1 MIGMTERNKRI
12 ISIWCV
18 MVLAVTACFCQMP
31 IVHAKGNK
39 IIKSSNL
46 DTNSYMIFKVNNPDN
61 KVKWTVSKKGYINI
75 VEIQGEKNNYI
86 VVKSGNKEGTC
97 VLKAKVA
104 NKTYSWKIKVKKDKK
119 NSKATLVKVKK
130 TDVGLNVT
138 IKISNRTKER
148 KEYGLVFSV
157 ERLENGYWKKLK
169 MQEDYDIESIAKSI
183 PIKGSVKE
191 TYKLG
196 NCYNSKDLKKGTY
209 RISLDVNFDKKS
221 YSKVLFSVK

>member
-1 MIGMTERNKRI
+1 MIGKAKRI
-12 ISIWCV
+12 ISVWCV
-18 MVLAVTACFCQMP
+18 MVLAIVTCFCHTS
-31 IVHAKGNK
+31 IIHAKENK
-39 IIKSSNL
+39 ITKSSNL
-46 DTNSYMIFKVNNPDN
+46 DTNSYKVFKINNPDD
-61 KVKWTVSKKGYINI
+61 KVKWTISKKGYISI
-75 VEIQGEKNNYI
+75 VEMQGKNNNYI

-97 VLKAKVA
+97 ILKAKVA
-104 NKTYSWKIKVKKDKK
+104 KKTYSWKIKVKKDKK

-130 TDVGLNVT
+130 TDAGLNVT

-157 ERLENGYWKKLK
+157 ERLENGCWKKLK
-169 MQEDYDIESIAKSI
+169 MQEDSDSILIAKNI

-196 NCYNSKDLKKGTY
+196 NCYNSEDLKKGIY
-209 RISLDVNFDKKS
+209 RISLDVDFDKKS

>member
-1 MIGMTERNKRI
+1 MIGRAKKI
-12 ISIWCV
+12 ISVWCV
-18 MVLAVTACFCQMP
+18 MVLAIITCFYQKP
-31 IVHAKGNK
+31 IVHAKENIVTK
-39 IIKSSNL
+39 NSNL
-46 DTNSYMIFKVNNPDN
+46 DTNSYKVFKVNNSND

-75 VEIQGEKNNYI
+75 VEMQGKNNNYI

-104 NKTYSWKIKVKKDKK
+104 KKTYSWKIKVKKDKK

-130 TDVGLNVT
+130 TDAGLNVT
-138 IKISNRTKER
+138 VRISNRSKER

-169 MQEDYDIESIAKSI
+169 MQEDYDIESIAKNI

-196 NCYNSKDLKKGTY
+196 NCYNSEDLKKGIY
-209 RISLDVNFDKKS
+209 RISLDVDFDKKS